1 MMMQLPET
9 DQPMRSASARARRV
23 RLAIVSTH
31 PIQYYAPVFRKLAES
46 ETVMPRV
53 FFTWSQTADGP
64 VFDPGFGTSFSWDLP
79 LLEGYEHEF
88 VPNVAKDPGSHHFLG
103 IQNPALIPAIS
114 RWSADAVLIYGWKL
128 RSHLGAL
135 RHFKGRI
142 PVLFRGD
149 STLLDPCSLLHALAR
164 RAYLRWVYSHVDV
177 GIAVGKNSRDY
188 YEWCGMG
195 ADRVA
200 FAPHSVDTRRFADDN
215 GGYAERAR
223 KWRIDLGITEESAAI
238 LFAAKFLPR
247 KEPLLLL
254 DAFLDLKS
262 PAHLI
267 FVGNGEMEAAMRE
280 RARGHPNVH
289 FLPFQNQSDMPA
301 VYRLGDVYVL
311 PSSKGETW
319 GLAMNEAMASGR
331 ASIAS
336 SRVGGARDLIQVGET
351 GWTFQSGDRGELARA
366 LRTALDRGRDGL
378 LLMGRRAQAM
388 SADWSTE
395 AAAEGIAAVAARVCS

>member
-1 MMMQLPET
+1 
-9 DQPMRSASARARRV
+9 
-23 RLAIVSTH
+23 
-31 PIQYYAPVFRKLAES
+31 
-46 ETVMPRV
+46 V

-64 VFDPGFGTSFSWDLP
+64 VFDPGFGTSFSWDVP

-88 VPNVAKDPGSHHFLG
+88 VPNVAKDPGSHHFFG
-103 IQNPALIPAIS
+103 IQNPGLIPAIS
-114 RWSADAVLIYGWKL
+114 RWNSDAILVYGWKL

-149 STLLDPCSLLHALAR
+149 STLLDPCGPLRALAR
-164 RAYLRWVYSHVDV
+164 RTYLRWVYSHVDV
-177 GIAVGKNSRDY
+177 AIAVGQNSRDY
-188 YEWCGMG
+188 YEWSGMSP
-195 ADRVA
+195 DRIA

-215 GGYAERAR
+215 GRYAERAR
-223 KWRIDLGITEESAAI
+223 KWRSELGIPEKTVAI

-254 DAFLDLKS
+254 DSFLDLKS
-262 PAHLI
+262 SAHLI
-267 FVGNGEMEAAMRE
+267 FVGNGEMEAAMRR
-280 RARGHPNVH
+280 RARGQSNVH
-289 FLPFQNQSDMPA
+289 FLPFQNQSHMPV
-301 VYRLGDVYVL
+301 VYRLGDIYLL

-336 SRVGGARDLIQVGET
+336 SRVGGARDLIHDGET
-351 GWTFQSGDRGELARA
+351 GWIFESRNPPDLTRVLRA
-366 LRTALDRGRDGL
+366 ALDRGRDGL

-395 AAAEGIAAVAARVCS
+395 AAAEGIAAVATRVCSGRADAAPIS